1 MMTMFRLPMALFL
14 LAAAAFSQPPP
25 KFEVASIKPN
35 TSADHNSTWRS
46 GTDRFTGENIPI
58 RFLIMTAFRIK
69 ESQLAGLPGWTG
81 IAKYDIEAKAE
92 GTPSQEQIYGMLQ
105 SLLAE
110 RFQLKYHR
118 AKKTMSV
125 FALVPAKGGIKV
137 ELSKEGPCP
146 LPPPN
151 YCGQWFSGS
160 NHADGTRLMMPQLA
174 DALTFN
180 LDRIVVDK
188 TGFKKTFDVKLTWSA
203 EPDPADKTDVSEGP
217 SIFTAVQ
224 EQLGLRLEA
233 AKAPVDVLVVDHLER
248 PSEN

>member
-1 MMTMFRLPMALFL
+1 
-14 LAAAAFSQPPP
+14 
-25 KFEVASIKPN
+25 
-35 TSADHNSTWRS
+35 
-46 GTDRFTGENIPI
+46 
-58 RFLIMTAFRIK
+58 
-69 ESQLAGLPGWTG
+69 
-81 IAKYDIEAKAE
+81 
-92 GTPSQEQIYGMLQ
+92 
-105 SLLAE
+105 
-110 RFQLKYHR
+110 
-118 AKKTMSV
+118 
-125 FALVPAKGGIKV
+125 
-137 ELSKEGPCP
+137 
-146 LPPPN
+146 
-151 YCGQWFSGS
+151 
-160 NHADGTRLMMPQLA
+160 MMPQLA